1 MTSAA
6 ACASHIICSAQVGA
20 TSTVASNLERRL
32 HVIEEHSRREE
43 KRSHKK
49 TKRKIAQEQAKTKAK
64 NKQTSSARYYLT
76 YLKLKTISKLS

>member
-1 MTSAA
+1 
-6 ACASHIICSAQVGA
+6 
-20 TSTVASNLERRL
+20 
-32 HVIEEHSRREE
+32 VIEEHSRREE